1 MGLSMV
7 FIIKS
12 ILILVIVLVTPEV
25 WSYDSK
31 DLLKFKET
39 NICLSCDLSRASLQN
54 SNLENSVLRGANLE
68 GANLNGANLRGSD
81 LNGANLKGANLSG
94 ANLLDADILWIQ
106 HNNKTI
112 MCKTTMPDGT
122 INTDCP

>member
-1 MGLSMV
+1 MPMGLSMLS
-7 FIIKS
+7 IIKS
-12 ILILVIVLVTPEV
+12 ILIIAILLVTPEV
-25 WSYDSK
+25 WSYDSE
-31 DLLKFKET
+31 DLLHFKET
-39 NICLSCDLSRASLQN
+39 NICLRCDLSRVSQQN
-54 SNLENSVLRGANLE
+54 SNLENSVLLGANIE
-68 GANLNGANLRGSD
+68 GAN

-106 HNNKTI
+106 HNNKTK